1 MKLFSPEQIRA
12 WDVYTIEQEPI
23 TSVDLMNRAST
34 AFAEWFSGHYPDVQ
48 QAVYIFAGPGN
59 NGGDG
64 LAVARL
70 LFRNFYD
77 VKVFVC
83 ALNDTRSPDFQAQV
97 AVLPKDIPVIE
108 GFDWLASVQRDP
120 AMHKRFF
127 ATQHPPIVLDALLGS
142 GLNRA
147 LEGPWADL
155 IAFLN
160 GLPCTRV
167 SIDLPSGLFADQH
180 TSGPCISADRTLRFQ
195 TPLRA
200 FLFPENAQ
208 RVGDWETADIGL
220 HPAYEQQTETPFHY
234 LTHSDA
240 AALVHKRGK
249 FSHKGSFGHAL
260 IVAGSFGKMGAAV
273 LSTRACLR
281 AGAGLVSV
289 KSPLCGHDIL
299 QTAVP
304 EAMYQHDNKV
314 EYITAIPDLTPY
326 KSIGIGPGLGQ
337 KEETGLAFEQLLDS
351 CKVPLLI
358 DADALNLLSLN
369 PELWRKVPQNTILT
383 PHPGEFE
390 RLFGKSDN
398 DFMRN
403 DLQREKAQEHGVFI
417 VLKGANTAI
426 ACPDGACWFNST
438 GNSGM
443 ATGGSGDVL
452 TGIIT
457 GLLAQGYAPRDAAL
471 LGVYAHGLAGDLA
484 AAAGS
489 EAGLIAGD
497 LVDFLPESW
506 KVLLI
511 GFQ

>member
-12 WDVYTIEQEPI
+12 WDAYTIEQEPI
-23 TSVDLMNRAST
+23 ASVDLMNRAST
-34 AFAEWFSGHYPDVQ
+34 AFADWFSGHYPDVQ
-48 QAVYIFAGPGN
+48 QPIFVFAGPGN

-83 ALNDTRSPDFQAQV
+83 ALNDTRSPDFQAQL

-108 GFDWLASVQRDP
+108 GFEWLASVQRDA
-120 AMHKRFF
+120 AMRKRFF
-127 ATQHPPIVLDALLGS
+127 SAEHPPIIIDALFGS

-147 LEGPWADL
+147 LEGSWADL
-155 IAFLN
+155 IVFLN
-160 GLPCTRV
+160 GLPCARI

-180 TSGPCISADRTLRFQ
+180 TVGPCIFADRTLSFQ
-195 TPLRA
+195 VPKRA
-200 FLFPENAQ
+200 FLFPENAE
-208 RVGDWETADIGL
+208 RVGDWETTDIGL
-220 HPAYEQQTETPFHY
+220 LPAYQQQTETPFYY
-234 LTHSDA
+234 LTHTDA

-273 LSTRACLR
+273 LSARACLR

-289 KSPLCGHDIL
+289 KAPLCGHDIL

-304 EAMYQHDNKV
+304 EAMFQHDNKV
-314 EYITAIPDLTPY
+314 EYITTIPDLTPF

-337 KEETGLAFEQLLDS
+337 HEETGLAFEQLLES
-351 CKVPLLI
+351 CIVPLLI

-369 PELWRKVPQNTILT
+369 PELWRKVPKNTILT

-403 DLQREKAQEHGVFI
+403 DLLRQKAQEHSVFI

-426 ACPDGACWFNST
+426 ACPDGTCWFNST
-438 GNSGM
+438 GNPGM

-471 LGVYAHGLAGDLA
+471 LGVYAHGLSGDLA
-484 AAAGS
+484 AAARS
-489 EAGLIAGD
+489 EAGMIAGD
-497 LVDFLPESW
+497 LVEFLPEAW
-506 KVLLI
+506 KMLHAD
-511 GFQ
+511 